1 MESKISNFLRKHNFQ
16 SSDVMYLVR
25 DGRKSSIHLSDS
37 KIITTYIPIKTF
49 LDYFNSDFFITINK
63 GITINTCFVK
73 SIENSIYTMYDG
85 AEFKGRTRFSNR
97 SKINSDEILYT
108 AKASNNIFGL
118 FSIMDNSP
126 IPFAV
131 IQIIYKEDGGDA
143 DFVFRYCNSAM
154 LSLEELSADEILNKS
169 FYDVFTNSDHKWMVS
184 FADVALNGN
193 NKIIAYHLRDT
204 ERKVLAYCFRPCEG
218 FCACTLIEID
228 EVLKTEANI

>member
-85 AEFKGRTRFSNR
+85 TAFKGRTRFSNR
-97 SKINSDEILYT
+97 FKNNSDKISCA
-108 AKASNNIFGL
+108 AKPTSNIPEL
-118 FSIMDNSP
+118 FSVMDNSP
-126 IPFAV
+126 IPFTAIQV
-131 IQIIYKEDGGDA
+131 ICDENGSGV

-204 ERKVLAYCFRPCEG
+204 ERKVLAYCYRPCEG

-228 EVLKTEANI
+228 EVLKAEANI